1 MSLDLID
8 GFINT
13 LWLERGFSRNTLA
26 AYSADLKHFSHWLE
40 ERQTSLQTAQSSDI
54 SDYLAHCCQMGKNPR
69 TNARLLSCL
78 RSFYRYLLREQHCTL
93 DPTLVIESPRLGR
106 SLPKDISE
114 EEVFALLKAPNV
126 EDPKGLRDKAMLE
139 MLYACGLR
147 VTELISLRLEQVS
160 IPQGVIRI
168 QGKGDKERIVPLG
181 EEAIDWQDQYLRHS
195 RPMLVKKHAP
205 TETLFLSNR
214 GVEMTRQTFWHRI
227 KQYAKISGIEKSL
240 SPHTLRHAFA
250 THLVNHG
257 ADLRVVQM
265 LLGHASISTTQ
276 IYTHV
281 ATIRLKALHA
291 KHHPRG

>member
-1 MSLDLID
+1 MQNLIE

-13 LWLERGFSRNTLA
+13 LWLERGFSRNTLN
-26 AYSADLKHFSHWLE
+26 AYQTDLKHFSSWLAN
-40 ERQTSLQTAQSSDI
+40 RQCPLENAKHIDI
-54 SDYLAHCCQMGKNPR
+54 TEYLSYCCQIGKHPR

-78 RSFYRYLLREQHCTL
+78 RSFYRYLLREEHCML
-93 DPTLVIESPRLGR
+93 DPTLTIESPRLGR
-106 SLPKDISE
+106 SLPKDLSE
-114 EEVFALLKAPNV
+114 TEVFKLLQAPNV
-126 EDPKGLRDKAMLE
+126 EEPKGLRDKAMLE

-147 VTELISLRLEQVS
+147 VTELVSIKLEQMS
-160 IPQGVIRI
+160 IQQGVIRI
-168 QGKGDKERIVPLG
+168 LGKGNKERLVPLG
-181 EEAIDWQDQYLRHS
+181 EEAIDWQDRYLRHS
-195 RPMLVKKHAP
+195 RPLLLKNNGP
-205 TETLFLSNR
+205 TEALFLSNR
-214 GVEMTRQTFWHRI
+214 GTEMTRQTFWHCI

-281 ATIRLKALHA
+281 ANIRLKALHA